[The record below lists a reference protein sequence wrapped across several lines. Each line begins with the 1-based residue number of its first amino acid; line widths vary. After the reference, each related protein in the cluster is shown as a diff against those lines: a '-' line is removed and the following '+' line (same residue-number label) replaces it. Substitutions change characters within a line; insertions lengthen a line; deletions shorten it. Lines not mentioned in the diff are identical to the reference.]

1 MIMKITLIGL
11 GVQEGDLSARAE
23 AALKSGAK
31 IFARTSKAPA
41 FASLNGYDV
50 CTLDG
55 LFESSRNFDT
65 LNKKLA
71 KAVLDASKQGDV
83 VYCVDGA
90 VCEDTACRMILSRHK
105 DTLVIEGVS
114 KAAHISSLARL
125 KSTQV
130 TGISAYDIGNLKS
143 SPAVAVYDMDDFYA
157 ASEVKIKLSDL
168 FGEEA
173 ECAFVSSEGVKKIKV
188 YEIDRMK
195 HYDMSCGVA
204 VEEAD
209 FLHKQRYDYA
219 DLVHMVEL
227 LRAPG
232 GCPWDRAQTNESI
245 RINMIE
251 EAYELVD
258 AVNKDDDDMIE
269 EETGDVLLQ
278 AAFHTVM
285 KGEQGSFTAEDV
297 TTRVV
302 KKLIF
307 RHSHIFGKDK
317 AKDEADAL
325 GVWEKNKR
333 EEKHQSTFGETV
345 AAVPSGFPS
354 CMRAQ
359 KVQKRAAKAGLDY
372 LSSVSAAEQL
382 SQDAQNC
389 VNALV
394 KQDKQAAERA
404 CGELLFTAVGL
415 CRLAGAD
422 CEQALADATDQFSKK
437 FIKAEEIAISQGKNV
452 SDFTELD
459 WKWYLMQAENALKKD

>member
-1 MIMKITLIGL
+1 MKIILIGL
-11 GVQEGDLSARAE
+11 GVREGDISARALS
-23 AALKSGAK
+23 ALESGAK
-31 IFARTSKAPA
+31 IFVRTANAPS
-41 FASLNGYDV
+41 FGSLKNFQ
-50 CTLDG
+50 TNPLDS

-71 KAVLDASKQGDV
+71 QTVLAASKTEDV
-83 VYCVDGA
+83 IYCVDGA
-90 VCEDTACRMILSRHK
+90 VCEDTACKIILSRHK
-105 DTLVIEGVS
+105 DTEVIEGVS
-114 KAAHISSLARL
+114 KAARITSLAGI
-125 KSTQV
+125 KSAQV
-130 TGISAYDIGNLKS
+130 TSISAYDIHSLKS
-143 SPAVAVYDMDDFYA
+143 TPAVAVYDIDNFYM

-168 FGEEA
+168 FGEETQ
-173 ECAFVSSEGVKKIKV
+173 CTFVSGDGVKKMKI
-188 YEIDRMK
+188 YEIDRLK
-195 HYDMSCGVA
+195 EYDMSCGVA

-209 FLHKQRYDYA
+209 FLHKDRYDYA
-219 DLVHMVEL
+219 DLLHMVEL

-258 AVNKDDDDMIE
+258 AINKNDDDMME

-285 KGEQGSFTAEDV
+285 KQEQGAFDSEDV

-317 AKDEADAL
+317 AADEAAAL

-333 EEKHQSTFGETV
+333 EEKHQNTFGETV
-345 AAVPSGFPS
+345 AAVPTGFPA

-382 SQDAQNC
+382 TEDAQKC
-389 VNALV
+389 INALV
-394 KQDKQAAERA
+394 KQDKTAAESA
-404 CGELLFTAVGL
+404 CGDLLFTAVGL

-422 CEQALADATDQFSKK
+422 CEQSLADATEKFAKK
-437 FIKAEEIAISQGKNV
+437 FIKAEEIALSEGKNV
-452 SDFTELD
+452 TDFTELD